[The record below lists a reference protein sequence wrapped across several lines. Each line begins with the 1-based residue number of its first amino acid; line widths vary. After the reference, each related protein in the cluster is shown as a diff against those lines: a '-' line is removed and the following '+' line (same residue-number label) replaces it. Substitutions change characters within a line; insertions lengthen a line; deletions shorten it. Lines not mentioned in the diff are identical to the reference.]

1 MFKAIIQNVEKRN
14 DEIIIKVEFLDGD
27 KTFEKDYQFVH
38 MVDIDT
44 NFEDTV
50 QMELKRINDLEVG
63 FKTLKLKEG
72 NEIIYKV
79 K

>member
-1 MFKAIIQNVEKRN
+1 MFKATIQNVEKRD
-14 DEIIIKVEFLDGD
+14 DEIIIKVEFSDGE
-27 KTFEKDYQFVH
+27 KSFEKDYPFVH

-50 QMELKRINDLEVG
+50 QMELKRINDLEIG
-63 FKTLKLKEG
+63 YAILKAKEG
-72 NEIIYKV
+72 KEIIYKT